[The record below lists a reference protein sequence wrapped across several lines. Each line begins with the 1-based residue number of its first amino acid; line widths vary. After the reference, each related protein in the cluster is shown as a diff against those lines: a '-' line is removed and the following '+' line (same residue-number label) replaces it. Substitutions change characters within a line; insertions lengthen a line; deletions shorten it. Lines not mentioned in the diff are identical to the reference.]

1 MGFNPSLG
9 SDTRSAKKPPK
20 SEKEAP
26 AAKGIGL
33 VKGQAKSGTKR
44 KSA

>member
-1 MGFNPSLG
+1 MLSERVLALI
-9 SDTRSAKKPPK
+9 RSAKKPPK